1 MSTQPG
7 RQSWQDA
14 GLDPEAYADPD
25 ELVEEMA
32 DEDPERGEDYEPSS
46 GRADLLGQADEAD
59 VAEQDADVP
68 EDEDAFEDG

>member
-14 GLDPEAYADPD
+14 GLDPEADT
-25 ELVEEMA
+25 
-32 DEDPERGEDYEPSS
+32 DPEELLEEVSDDVGQSGEDYEPAS

-59 VAEQDADVP
+59 VAEQGIDVP
-68 EDEDAFEDG
+68 DEEEFEDL